1 MTPFPYYLVEAE
13 EKRIYDGI
21 FRGNGDVNPYEVRQ
35 ELTDTLNDKA
45 YVYRNESDMVAGL
58 KKVREL
64 KSKTWKHVD
73 DHAKEYNTNFTNVME
88 LDSMFRVAEV
98 VLLGAIHRKES
109 RGGHARTDYP
119 KRDDTNFLH
128 HTLAYYDAK
137 EPIMKKHPVT
147 ITNYKPV
154 ERKY

>member
-13 EKRIYDGI
+13 EKRIYDEI

-73 DHAKEYNTNFTNVME
+73 DH
-88 LDSMFRVAEV
+88 
-98 VLLGAIHRKES
+98 
-109 RGGHARTDYP
+109 P
-119 KRDDTNFLH
+119 
-128 HTLAYYDAK
+128 K